1 MTIDS
6 LLNVAPVSQR
16 KRLPPRAG
24 ESVKTAPQPS
34 ARRAGALI
42 FLQSQE
48 FQPSDSVL
56 RRELIYTLAS
66 AFSSRRMISS
76 PLSLR
81 LIITT
86 STAAVAVTCRR
97 SAEIAVQVGP
107 CGRYDDLIKQ
117 SKSARL
123 YIRQYKFRREQTLVC
138 RQSTRLLFVGLK
150 YRLSRKVGG
159 FSLSDLV
166 RLTG

>member
-1 MTIDS
+1 MSS
-6 LLNVAPVSQR
+6 LLNVAPVAQR
-16 KRLPPRAG
+16 KRLPSRAG
-24 ESVKTAPQPS
+24 ESVRTAPQPS

-42 FLQSQE
+42 FSQGQG

-56 RRELIYTLAS
+56 RRELIHTLAS

-81 LIITT
+81 RLIITT

-97 SAEIAVQVGP
+97 SAVIAVQVGP
-107 CGRYDDLIKQ
+107 CARYDDLIKQ

-138 RQSTRLLFVGLK
+138 RRSTRLLFVGLK
-150 YRLSRKVGG
+150 
-159 FSLSDLV
+159 
-166 RLTG
+166 